1 MRRKP
6 RARAAW
12 AERLNTMFADLPL
25 WMNVAILAAAAA
37 VVWLAGT
44 RLCGYADAIQKRTGM
59 GEALVGM
66 LLLGLITA
74 LPEAA
79 VTVTASY
86 AGSPRLAVNNLLGGM
101 ALNVAI
107 LAAADAAIR
116 REALTAAVATT
127 LPLLQG
133 ALLVLML
140 AIVAA
145 ATVAGDRAVFGIGLW
160 AWLLLAVYFLCVVTV
175 RRARGREGWVP
186 NGMSGPGRAATV
198 QTAGGGAQ
206 PSDSLRRLA
215 GKTAL
220 GAAAILAAGYA
231 IARSGDALAEQTGL
245 GQSFFG
251 AVFLA
256 LTTSLPEMTIVF
268 ASVRLGHYAM
278 AISDIFGANLFGLAL
293 LFVVDAVYQGEPALA
308 DAGRFAT
315 FSALL
320 GIAVTALFIAGLLE
334 RRHAMILNMGVDS
347 LLVIGVYLSGITVL
361 YGLR

>member
-1 MRRKP
+1 
-6 RARAAW
+6 
-12 AERLNTMFADLPL
+12 
-25 WMNVAILAAAAA
+25 
-37 VVWLAGT
+37 VVWRAGT

-59 GEALVGM
+59 GEAVAGM

-145 ATVAGDRAVFGIGLW
+145 ATVAGDRAVLGIGLW
-160 AWLLLAVYFLCVVTV
+160 AWLLLAVYFLCVTTV
-175 RRARGREGWVP
+175 RRTRGHEGWVA
-186 NGMSGPGRAATV
+186 NGMNMPRPVTNV
-198 QTAGGGAQ
+198 QTRQGSASR
-206 PSDSLRRLA
+206 SDPLRPLLGR
-215 GKTAL
+215 TAL

-256 LTTSLPEMTIVF
+256 LSTSLPEMTVVF
-268 ASVRLGHYAM
+268 ASVRLGHFAM
-278 AISDIFGANLFGLAL
+278 AISDIFGAKLFGLAL
-293 LFVVDAVYQGEPALA
+293 LFVVDAVYQGDPALA
-308 DAGRFAT
+308 HAGRFAT
-315 FSALL
+315 FAALL
-320 GIAVTALFIAGLLE
+320 GIAVTALFIV
-334 RRHAMILNMGVDS
+334 ILTPVLNPALQGGEPGPRPEGRGFGDS
-347 LLVIGVYLSGITVL
+347 LGGVQIPSKSVL
-361 YGLR
+361 AKPA